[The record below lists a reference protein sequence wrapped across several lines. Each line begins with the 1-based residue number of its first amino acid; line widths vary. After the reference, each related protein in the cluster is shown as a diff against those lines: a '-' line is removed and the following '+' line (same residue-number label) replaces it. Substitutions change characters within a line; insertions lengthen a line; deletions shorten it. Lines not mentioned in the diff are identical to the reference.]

1 RSDQST
7 QITAPAIDNT
17 QGAIQ
22 SAGTVG
28 AKAAG
33 ALTNTRG
40 NLTGTRS
47 VAVAAGRMSGD
58 GTVQSQGSVSLDLQS
73 DYVNTGTVAAGQDVS
88 VTTTGNVT
96 NSGTLSAGRN
106 LAVSANNITNTQS
119 GQLIGAVSNTLTAR
133 GTLSNDGL
141 IDGGATVVRAN
152 TVVNTGRLYGDTV
165 AIQANTLTNTVNAS
179 GVAGV
184 IASRS
189 DMDLGVQA
197 LNNQE
202 HALIYTVGNLRVG
215 GALDGGNHATG
226 SAQSVTNGSA
236 TINADANLTIAA
248 AQINNENNH
257 FSAINQTSAGS
268 HVTFYRLD
276 GSLQNIDPST
286 VWLFHQNTGE
296 WHTGAD
302 WQWLGDD
309 DYKVMVMPSAQYPF
323 ERYGPP
329 FDYSKEASKVAMI
342 GAPLSFP
349 IGAAYSPGGVCSG
362 DNCTVSEYP
371 EHFVYSA
378 SDRIWDVFGIAR
390 PQEIGP
396 QPIQENYIGRA
407 AQYAID
413 YAAWEQR
420 HDAALPQYQ
429 QLNNAIAAFNRD
441 FSHRQ
446 VDHFTIYDG
455 TQQVTRT
462 VVTQS
467 DPGTITS
474 GG

>member
-1 RSDQST
+1 
-7 QITAPAIDNT
+7 
-17 QGAIQ
+17 
-22 SAGTVG
+22 
-28 AKAAG
+28 
-33 ALTNTRG
+33 
-40 NLTGTRS
+40 
-47 VAVAAGRMSGD
+47 MSGD

-73 DYVNTGTVAAGQDVS
+73 DFVNTGTVAAGQDVS

-106 LAVSANNITNTQS
+106 LAVSANNIANTQS

-152 TVVNTGRLYGDTV
+152 TVVNTGRLYGDAV

-202 HALIYTVGNLRVG
+202 HALIYTVGNLRIG
-215 GALDGGNHATG
+215 GALDAGNHATG

-248 AQINNENNH
+248 AQINNRNNH
-257 FSAINQTSAGS
+257 FATADQTSAGS

-302 WQWLGDD
+302 WPWLGDD

-396 QPIQENYIGRA
+396 EPLREDYFGSRKW
-407 AQYAID
+407 QYDAD
-413 YAAWEQR
+413 HAAWQQR

-474 GG
+474 GGSMTLNAGVVNNVASQFVAGGDLTG